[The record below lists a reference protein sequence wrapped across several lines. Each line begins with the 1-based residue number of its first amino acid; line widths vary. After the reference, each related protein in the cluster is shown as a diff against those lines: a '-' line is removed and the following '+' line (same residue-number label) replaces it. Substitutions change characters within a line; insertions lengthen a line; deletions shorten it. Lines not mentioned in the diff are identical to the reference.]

1 MKKSEY
7 WKKVVMLLF
16 FGWMSIWIY
25 RTMLTPVYEEMQ
37 VTLGN
42 QSSLKM
48 GMISSI
54 YFFGYTFTQIP
65 SGMLMDRIGR
75 KKVMIPGFLLFL
87 AGIVTIAFS
96 NTLSTVYIGS
106 LLAGIG
112 TGTYYSG
119 AFALTGEYI
128 PDEKKYFATAF
139 VNNGCAVGMMMGY
152 LGSGYFVK
160 QCGVNWKAI
169 VVITGCLVCCITAA
183 FCKILKDHS
192 PQKGKKEKKEQKLSY
207 RVFFKPTKIAAYL
220 FYFATCYG
228 YYMIATWLPSFLQ
241 TERGM
246 QGSLASVYTSV
257 IAAVSIPGAL
267 ILGKLL
273 DRFHKKSILVM
284 TILQIGSACMLFFV
298 TRCSITSSLILC
310 LSIYGLCG
318 KQAIDPMIVPHIS
331 KDIPDRY
338 RGTALGIFNFFGMS
352 GSILAPSITGY
363 VEDLYGSKIYGFYIA
378 CILLTIASIL
388 FALTNRSSKVVNIGK
403 EAEYDKNNHSEEQL
417 YGFR

>member
-1 MKKSEY
+1 MKKTEY
-7 WKKVVMLLF
+7 WKRVAVLLF

-37 VTLGN
+37 ITFGN

-48 GMISSI
+48 GMVSSI

-65 SGMLMDRIGR
+65 GGMLMDRIGR

-87 AGIVTIAFS
+87 AGIATIAFS
-96 NTLSTVYIGS
+96 NKLGTVYMGS
-106 LLAGIG
+106 LMAGIG

-128 PDEKKYFATAF
+128 PADKKYFATAF

-160 QCGVNWKAI
+160 QFGVHWKVI
-169 VVITGCLVCCITAA
+169 VVIAGCFVCCITAA
-183 FCKILKDHS
+183 FIRVLKDHS
-192 PQKGKKEKKEQKLSY
+192 PQEVKQEKKAPKLSWHI
-207 RVFFKPTKIAAYL
+207 FFTPKKITVYL

-246 QGSLASVYTSV
+246 KGSSASACTSI
-257 IAAVSIPGAL
+257 IALVSIPGAL
-267 ILGKLL
+267 VLGKLL
-273 DRFHKKSILVM
+273 DRFSRKSILVM
-284 TILQIGSACMLFFV
+284 TILQAGSAVMLFLV
-298 TRCSITSSLILC
+298 TKCSMTGALILC
-310 LSIYGLCG
+310 LSFYGLCG

-331 KDIPDRY
+331 KDISDSY

-352 GSILAPSITGY
+352 GSILAPGITGY

-378 CILLTIASIL
+378 CILLVTASVL
-388 FALTNRSSKVVNIGK
+388 FGLTNRPAGVRNNREEV
-403 EAEYDKNNHSEEQL
+403 EYDKNDHSEEQL

>member
-1 MKKSEY
+1 MKKAEY
-7 WKKVVMLLF
+7 WKKVAVLLF

-37 VTLGN
+37 MTLGN

-54 YFFGYTFTQIP
+54 YFLGYTFTQIP
-65 SGMLMDRIGR
+65 GGMLMDRIGR

-87 AGIVTIAFS
+87 AGIAVIACS
-96 NTLSTVYIGS
+96 NELDTVYIGS
-106 LLAGIG
+106 LMAGTG

-128 PDEKKYFATAF
+128 PADKKYFATAF
-139 VNNGCAVGMMMGY
+139 VNNGCAAGMMLGY

-160 QCGVNWKAI
+160 QYGMNWKVI
-169 VVITGCLVCCITAA
+169 VVIEAGIVCCITAA
-183 FCKILKDHS
+183 FCAVLKNH
-192 PQKGKKEKKEQKLSY
+192 PLQERKKENNDGKLSC
-207 RVFFKPTKIAAYL
+207 RMFFTPKKIAVYL

-246 QGSLASVYTSV
+246 TGSSASACTSI
-257 IAAVSIPGAL
+257 IALVSIPGAL

-273 DRFHKKSILVM
+273 DRFSRKSILVM
-284 TILQIGSACMLFFV
+284 TILQTGSAVMLFFV
-298 TRCSITSSLILC
+298 TKCSMTGALILC
-310 LSIYGLCG
+310 LSFYGLCG

-352 GSILAPSITGY
+352 GSILAPGITGY

-378 CILLTIASIL
+378 CILLIAASVL
-388 FALTNRSSKVVNIGK
+388 FGLTNRSAGVRNNREEV
-403 EAEYDKNNHSEEQL
+403 AYDKNDHSEEQL